1 MRLTIIVEDGAV
13 YKDSISSLE
22 LVWDGT
28 PFDVHA
34 LQWQDVAGWIEYI
47 GDKPNENITELPQWA
62 YNALDAWQ
70 IAYDKSIVPPIPL
83 PPTAEEN
90 KIKAAWLLQQTDW
103 TTIPDVGNPQVSNPY
118 LGNQAEFVAYRN
130 IIRAYAINPIDGDIG
145 FPEAPTPQWVTL

>member
-13 YKDSISSLE
+13 YKDGINFLE
-22 LVWDGT
+22 LVWNGT

-47 GDKPNENITELPQWA
+47 GDKPNETITELPQWA

-90 KIKAAWLLQQTDW
+90 KINAISLLQQTDW
-103 TTIPDVGNPQVSNPY
+103 TQIPSVSDPALSNPY
-118 LGNQAEFVAYRN
+118 LANKLAFDQYRN
-130 IIRAYAINPIDGDIG
+130 SIRQYAIYPVAGDLDWATI
-145 FPEAPTPQWVTL
+145 PQEVWQTV